1 LDDKSCHQI
10 SRSLFEEEE
19 EEEEEV
25 ALSPLAPDDNP
36 S

>member
-10 SRSLFEEEE
+10 NRSLFEEEE
-19 EEEEEV
+19 KEKEV